1 MGLQHAL
8 AMLGGHWK
16 AFNIKLR
23 KVNSQFMQWLVATVL
38 VASLA
43 AASVRMYSTTEAD
56 ASISYRS
63 VFFGRYHHPTVVD
76 LRRRLLCVAAGSGV
90 CMQTP

>member
-8 AMLGGHWK
+8 AMLGGHWR
-16 AFNIKLR
+16 ALNIKFR
-23 KVNSQFMQWLVATVL
+23 KVHSTVL
-38 VASLA
+38 VVSLA
-43 AASVRMYSTTEAD
+43 AATVRMYSTTEAD
-56 ASISYRS
+56 ASISYKS

-76 LRRRLLCVAAGSGV
+76 LRRRLLCVAAGSGL